1 MEAEFERVDKI
12 LRDDF
17 DAALLE
23 RDAASEVFDKVI
35 HEIPSGLP
43 HPDGAQR
50 IKNASR
56 ALSAARDKMIAAMIR
71 LREFQN
77 RGIVPEDLQKKP
89 AQKESGFIGP
99 KAVSGSD

>member
-1 MEAEFERVDKI
+1 MEAESERVDKI

-23 RDAASEVFDKVI
+23 RDAASEAFDKVI
-35 HEIPSGLP
+35 HEILP

-50 IKNASR
+50 IKNASD

-71 LREFQN
+71 LRDFQN
-77 RGIVPEDLQKKP
+77 RGIIPEDLQKKP
-89 AQKESGFIGP
+89 AQKESGFIRP
-99 KAVSGSD
+99 KAMPGSN